1 MPLQSN
7 SLLTVDGQSIPVPQ
21 AFAYLQS
28 GGRLQEFVTEILR
41 QHVIAQEF
49 HTRDDLEIDPFA
61 VDQALVDFRVE
72 RQLTD
77 ATAFQKWFEK
87 NGSVY
92 AGFRTHTIYRFKLEK
107 LKALVTESKLQEH
120 FIERK
125 IFLDQV
131 VLSQIAVA
139 EQELAEELLS
149 QLLEGSASFEQLARE
164 YSLAE
169 DRVANGMMGPLSRGR
184 LKPSLRAAIDSAAPG
199 EVVGPI
205 EIGEGYCLFRV
216 EQFLPAQLE
225 GKIKEQ
231 LRNEIFEQWLAEKV
245 KKMDVQLEGN

>member
-1 MPLQSN
+1 MRSN
-7 SLLTVDGQSIPVPQ
+7 SLLTVDGQTIPVTQ
-21 AFAYLQS
+21 AFAYLQV
-28 GGRLQEFVTEILR
+28 GGKLQEFVTEILR
-41 QHVIAQEF
+41 QHIIAQQF
-49 HTRDDLEIDPFA
+49 QTRDDLAIDPF
-61 VDQALVDFRVE
+61 VVEQALVNFRVE

-77 ATAFQKWFEK
+77 PTVFQEWLEK
-87 NGSVY
+87 NGPAY
-92 AGFRTHTIYRFKLEK
+92 TNFRNQTIYRVKLEK

-131 VLSQIAVA
+131 VLSEIAVA

-169 DRVANGMMGPLSRGR
+169 DRIANGMMGPLSRGR

-205 EIGEGYCLFRV
+205 EMGERYCLFRV

-231 LRNEIFEQWLAEKV
+231 LQNEVFEQWLAEKAR
-245 KKMDVQLEGN
+245 KMNVQLEGN